1 MHKFGEP
8 GSNDFWSSI
17 SYQCLPLFHRR
28 MASVRHYLYV
38 RGNLTCLLD
47 SHPCMATNVWNV
59 QSTRTKLIAT
69 QIRQRHSR
77 SCPRHQHADDCSEAL
92 DWPRS
97 NFNISR
103 RMQYSHS
110 SGNAHSFAGSQ
121 LRMQTNKH
129 VWDTPISRQG
139 TRAPHVSQAVC
150 PIKAHFNSTMYN
162 ALNMPHVHKEL
173 HTHVVIK
180 LNWMQTQST

>member
-1 MHKFGEP
+1 MPSNWLFICAHTRIYNRPDRPIEDFCPINFLYMHKFGEP

-77 SCPRHQHADDCSEAL
+77 SCPRHQHAYDCSEAL
-92 DWPRS
+92 YWPRS
-97 NFNISR
+97 NVSISR

-110 SGNAHSFAGSQ
+110 SGNAHSFAGTQ
-121 LRMQTNKH
+121 LRM
-129 VWDTPISRQG
+129 
-139 TRAPHVSQAVC
+139 
-150 PIKAHFNSTMYN
+150 
-162 ALNMPHVHKEL
+162 
-173 HTHVVIK
+173 
-180 LNWMQTQST
+180 